1 MPVGHG
7 KLLGRYLSS
16 SSCHR
21 LQLLGVQQN
30 TGCGVKPL
38 DTDQDEDD
46 QDQNDDRN
54 DDDDDDKDDDDD
66 DDDDNDTYSDSY
78 AML

>member
-16 SSCHR
+16 SSSSSCYR

-54 DDDDDDKDDDDD
+54 DDDDDDD
-66 DDDDNDTYSDSY
+66 DDDDNDNDTSY
-78 AML
+78 DML